1 MLSLDRQKRIL
12 DLMKKRKSAL
22 VSDLSDQLGISLSTV
37 RRDLSELEERGI
49 VQRVHGGAVLLEESD
64 EAPVTLRADLH
75 REQKQRIGA
84 QAGELVNDGDTIIL
98 TAGSTVEAMLP
109 HLIDKRNLTII
120 TNVINLAYRL
130 TAYPHITV
138 IVLGGWLRHS
148 EFSLL
153 GHITQQSLKDLHANK
168 IFHGTYGLDSSYAL
182 TGVYVQ
188 EVETDRFLINAAAQL
203 IVLADSS
210 KFNHAGAIR
219 LVPSD
224 NIHTLI
230 TDTDAP
236 ANAVADLQSAG
247 IQVLLA

>member
-130 TAYPHITV
+130 SAYPHITV

-236 ANAVADLQSAG
+236 ANAVADLQSVG

>member
-236 ANAVADLQSAG
+236 ANAVADLQSVG

>member
-130 TAYPHITV
+130 SAYPHITV